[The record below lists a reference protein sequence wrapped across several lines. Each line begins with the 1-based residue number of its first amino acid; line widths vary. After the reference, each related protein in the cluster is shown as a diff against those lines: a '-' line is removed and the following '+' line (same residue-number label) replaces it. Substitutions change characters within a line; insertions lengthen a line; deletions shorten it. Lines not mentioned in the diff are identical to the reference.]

1 MNSGNMCYANSVLQ
15 LLVYCTPFQRLF
27 VELGKL
33 LSSSSGSAA
42 VSGSDSLVNGS
53 AGPLSSSTSI
63 SSSGSTTNGLNRL
76 NGKVKEKDK
85 DGGGMTPLV
94 DATVEFLREFM
105 DDKKTK
111 SKTKKQV
118 HSKKGSL
125 TNGNG
130 VTRKGKEKETMN
142 GVVDDDSGGG
152 EVDWEACD
160 SFLPTYVYEAMK
172 LKKRF
177 DHMRVCILFSSLWFA
192 CTKLLLTTILL

>member
-1 MNSGNMCYANSVLQ
+1 
-15 LLVYCTPFQRLF
+15 
-27 VELGKL
+27 
-33 LSSSSGSAA
+33 
-42 VSGSDSLVNGS
+42 
-53 AGPLSSSTSI
+53 
-63 SSSGSTTNGLNRL
+63 
-76 NGKVKEKDK
+76 
-85 DGGGMTPLV
+85 
-94 DATVEFLREFM
+94 M
-105 DDKKTK
+105 DDKKTTK

-125 TNGNG
+125 TNGNS

-177 DHMRVCILFSSLWFA
+177 DHMRVCIVFFFLRSCLPVSQ
-192 CTKLLLTTILL
+192 LLLTTFYYRVVIKKMRKSSLGFTLRLLKKSFFQYYTLLTHPSRRKRMLLWKRKRKLLLLKMMVGWRLENGIGLLLREL